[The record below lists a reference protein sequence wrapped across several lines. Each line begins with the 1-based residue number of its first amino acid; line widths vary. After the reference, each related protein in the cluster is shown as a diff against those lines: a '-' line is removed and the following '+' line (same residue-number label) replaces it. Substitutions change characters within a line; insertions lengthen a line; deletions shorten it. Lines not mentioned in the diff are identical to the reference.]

1 MFYNINMYDDNG
13 LNDEI
18 TRLEKAHRKELE
30 EQLDPNS
37 DKYYL
42 KEKESKGSI
51 SSVIIFI
58 LILVTIIIATAF

>member
-1 MFYNINMYDDNG
+1 MYDDNG
-13 LNDEI
+13 LDDEI
-18 TRLEKAHRKELE
+18 TKLEKARRKEIE

-37 DKYYL
+37 EKYYL
-42 KEKESKGSI
+42 KEKENQGSI

>member
-1 MFYNINMYDDNG
+1 MYDDNG
-13 LNDEI
+13 LDDEI
-18 TRLEKAHRKELE
+18 TKLEKARRKEIE

-37 DKYYL
+37 EKYYL
-42 KEKESKGSI
+42 KEKENKGSI